1 MHSGVKP
8 QALLADQESSP
19 IPAVLYWD
27 SRNTHQSE
35 PEPVETL
42 PQPHMRRI
50 NNGSP
55 ASVIRQS
62 PRQRR
67 TGATGSH
74 REGVNKSPGF
84 TKVTADWSWGG
95 GGLSAH
101 HGLPQCSHRLSAEQ
115 PPPPGQAPGPEE
127 ERPPTG
133 GPRRS
138 HRPRPTTPGGGAQV

>member
-35 PEPVETL
+35 PEPVETR

-95 GGLSAH
+95 GLSAC